1 MRLLSTRSQGQPV
14 AESVPER
21 DTPMILPPRQPDKGL
36 LRAFTSLR
44 HRNFRLFWF
53 GQMISLTG
61 SWMQIIGQ
69 TWLVLELTHS
79 AFQLGLVGAL
89 QSLPVLLF
97 SLVGGVFAD
106 RWPKRRVLLRTR
118 SAAMAQALLLWAL
131 IATGTVQLWH
141 VYVLALLLGLM
152 DCVGKPAGQAFVV
165 ELVGR
170 EDLPNAVALNSLP

>member
-1 MRLLSTRSQGQPV
+1 MRLLPTRSQGQPV
-14 AESVPER
+14 PESVPER
-21 DTPMILPPRQPDKGL
+21 DTPAILPPPQPDKGL
-36 LRAFTSLR
+36 LRALTSLR

-106 RWPKRRVLLRTR
+106 RWPKRRVLLWTR

-131 IATGTVQLWH
+131 IATGTVLLWH
-141 VYVLALLLGLM
+141 VYVLALLLGLT
-152 DCVGKPAGQAFVV
+152 DCLGKPARS
-165 ELVGR
+165 EERRVGKEWR
-170 EDLPNAVALNSLP
+170 WG

>member
-1 MRLLSTRSQGQPV
+1 MRLLSTRSQGQPGP
-14 AESVPER
+14 ESVPER
-21 DTPMILPPRQPDKGL
+21 GTPAILPPPQPGKGL
-36 LRAFTSLR
+36 RRALTSLR

-106 RWPKRRVLLRTR
+106 RWPKRRVLLWTR
-118 SAAMAQALLLWAL
+118 AAAMAQALLLWAL

-141 VYVLALLLGLM
+141 VYVLALLLGLTNCLGSRRARRM
-152 DCVGKPAGQAFVV
+152 SSSWSGARTCLMP
-165 ELVGR
+165 
-170 EDLPNAVALNSLP
+170 LP